1 MNPNAEHPRSLTA
14 MWLSTYRN
22 RDLIRQ
28 LIHREV
34 VGRYRGSVLGL
45 TWSFFQPLLMLVVY
59 TFVFSVVLKTTWRG
73 KGVDETVSFAVI
85 LFSGLI
91 VHALFAECL
100 NRAPTLI
107 LHNANLVK
115 RVVFP
120 LEILPV
126 VAMGATIFN
135 FIVGLLILFGA
146 MLLSGVGFHSTIFY
160 LPLVLLPLV
169 LTTLGM
175 TWFMAAVGVY
185 LRDLGHVVVVVTTI
199 LLFLS
204 SVFYPISAVP
214 EQFRII
220 LYCNPLTFIIEQ
232 VRTVLIWGET
242 PSWFWLI
249 VYSGG
254 SLGIAWLGF
263 WLFQYTRKG
272 FSDVL

>member
-1 MNPNAEHPRSLTA
+1 MNPNAEHPRSLEA
-14 MWLSTYRN
+14 MWLSIYRN

-28 LIHREV
+28 LILREV

-126 VAMGATIFN
+126 VAMGVTLFN
-135 FIVGLLILFGA
+135 FIVSLLILFGA
-146 MLLSGVGFHSTIFY
+146 MLLSGLGFHSTVFY
-160 LPLVLLPLV
+160 LPLVLLPLIF
-169 LTTLGM
+169 TTLGV

-185 LRDLGHVVVVVTTI
+185 LRDLGHVVVVVSTI

-242 PSWFWLI
+242 PSWFRLL

>member
-1 MNPNAEHPRSLTA
+1 MNPNADHPRSLGA
-14 MWLSTYRN
+14 MWLSIYRN

-45 TWSFFQPLLMLVVY
+45 TWSFFQPLLMLIVY

-73 KGVDETVSFAVI
+73 TGGEETVSFAVI

-91 VHALFAECL
+91 VHGLFAECL

-107 LHNANLVK
+107 LYNANLVK

-126 VAMGATIFN
+126 VAMGVTIFN
-135 FIVGLLILFGA
+135 FIVSLLILFGA
-146 MLLSGVGFHSTIFY
+146 MLFSGVGFHGTVFY

-169 LTTLGM
+169 LMTLGLA
-175 TWFMAAVGVY
+175 WFMAAVGVY

-214 EQFRII
+214 KQFRLMI
-220 LYCNPLTFIIEQ
+220 YFNPLTFIIEQ
-232 VRTVLIWGET
+232 VRTVLIWGGA
-242 PSWFWLI
+242 PSWFWLMA
-249 VYSGG
+249 YSSG
-254 SLGIAWLGF
+254 SLCIAWLGF
-263 WLFQYTRKG
+263 WLFQFTRKG

>member
-1 MNPNAEHPRSLTA
+1 MNPNAEHPCSLGA
-14 MWLSTYRN
+14 MWLSICRN
-22 RDLIRQ
+22 RGLIWQ

-73 KGVDETVSFAVI
+73 RGGDETVSFAVI

-91 VHALFAECL
+91 VHGLFAECV

-107 LHNANLVK
+107 LHNSNLVK

-126 VAMGATIFN
+126 VAMGVTIFN
-135 FIVGLLILFGA
+135 FIVSLLILFGA
-146 MLLSGVGFHSTIFY
+146 MLLSGVGFHGTVFY

-169 LTTLGM
+169 LMTLGV

-185 LRDLGHVVVVVTTI
+185 LRDLGHVVVVATTI

-204 SVFYPISAVP
+204 SVFFPISAVP
-214 EQFRII
+214 EQFQII
-220 LYCNPLTFIIEQ
+220 IYFSPLTFIIDQ
-232 VRTVLIWGET
+232 VRTVLIWGGS
-242 PSWFWLI
+242 PSWFWLM
-249 VYSGG
+249 VYSCG
-254 SLGIAWLGF
+254 SLCIAWLGF